1 MARTT
6 FLSNEVLWQILSTQ
20 IKSAEHVE
28 AAIAYFGQGGAKL
41 LPLRK
46 GDRLVV
52 DMSLA
57 TVKTGGTDPREIE
70 KLFKKGVEIFSR
82 RNLHAKIILLDN
94 NVIVGS
100 ANVSKRSYDVL
111 DEAAILTT
119 DPLVIKRTQEFIDRL
134 CTEPVQSKYLEQ
146 CKQLYRLP
154 RIIGKRSSETSGQQR
169 VKHAKLWMVNL
180 VECSVPESEIERYEQ
195 GERKAQELIKDSV
208 RSETDSFHWSSKP
221 KMADE
226 LEFGDWVIE
235 VITYKDKTILVYP
248 TAQLLFIDHYVRE
261 SKSGKQRYVFHV
273 ETPKR
278 GQTLTWKEFCKKA
291 KSILGLRELSKP
303 RTQPI
308 RDIQIADEL
317 LRFWTPGGRVAK
329 RR

>member
-82 RNLHAKIILLDN
+82 
-94 NVIVGS
+94 
-100 ANVSKRSYDVL
+100 KRSYDVL

-180 VECSVPESEIERYEQ
+180 VECSVPESDIERYEQ

-248 TAQLLFIDHYVRE
+248 TAQLLFIDHYIRE